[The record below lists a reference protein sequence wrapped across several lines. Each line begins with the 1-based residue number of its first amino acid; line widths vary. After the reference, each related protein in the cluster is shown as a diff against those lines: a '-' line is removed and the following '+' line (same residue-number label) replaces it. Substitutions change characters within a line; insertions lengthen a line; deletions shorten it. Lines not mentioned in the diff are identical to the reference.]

1 MNSDIAII
9 NDTHFGIRND
19 SIYFLDKSLEYFETV
34 VFPYIIK
41 NDIKN
46 IIHLGDFF
54 DRRKYIN
61 LNTLK
66 VFQYSI
72 YLLESPLHFDL

>member
-41 NDIKN
+41 NDIKSIQSEFFIN
-46 IIHLGDFF
+46 IVRHRFF
-54 DRRKYIN
+54 VKTKI
-61 LNTLK
+61 
-66 VFQYSI
+66 
-72 YLLESPLHFDL
+72 ESFIFKQ